1 MNEPSGSAP
10 SDNTTLTEVLA
21 AYAADGFD
29 AEFEL
34 VDGSGDLHCGTCRST
49 LVAEQVPLHSI
60 RRLEGASD
68 PDDMLAVCAVTC
80 RNCGAQ
86 GAVVVRYGPGATIEE
101 AEFLRRAKDRRDD
114 AVAPPDSAPGE
125 EHTPGG

>member
-1 MNEPSGSAP
+1 MTEPSGAAP

-21 AYAADGFD
+21 AYAAEGFD

-34 VDGSGDLHCGTCRST
+34 VDGSGDLHCNTCGST

-101 AEFLRRAKDRRDD
+101 AEFLGRAKDRRDD
-114 AVAPPDSAPGE
+114 AAAPPDSAPGE
-125 EHTPGG
+125 KHTPAR

>member
-1 MNEPSGSAP
+1 MTEPSGAAP
-10 SDNTTLTEVLA
+10 SDNTTLIEVLA

-34 VDGSGDLHCGTCRST
+34 VDGSGDLHCCTCRST

-125 EHTPGG
+125 EHTPER